1 MIGRPPRST
10 RTDTLCPYT
19 TLFRSYQGL
28 ETRARLGASTD
39 GGNFTQ
45 QYGALGGATWSPGGF
60 ALAYEYNSNTA
71 IEASQRSYAR
81 DTAPGLTLFPA
92 LKSHSALLTGHQALG
107 ERLTF
112 SIDALYNRRNEFSV
126 YPLAVGGD
134 LAALPGEM
142 SGRSRSYAIAPSPDW
157 VVHGGWRLSL
167 VGTIAQD
174 RTRFRNDALARKSN
188 RLNSRH

>member
-1 MIGRPPRST
+1 MLRRPPRST

-19 TLFRSYQGL
+19 PLFRS
-28 ETRARLGASTD
+28 
-39 GGNFTQ
+39 
-45 QYGALGGATWSPGGF
+45 TWSSGGF

-112 SIDALYNRRNEFSV
+112 
-126 YPLAVGGD
+126 
-134 LAALPGEM
+134 
-142 SGRSRSYAIAPSPDW
+142 RSEEHTSELQSLMRISYA
-157 VVHGGWRLSL
+157 VFCLKKKK
-167 VGTIAQD
+167 TK
-174 RTRFRNDALARKSN
+174 N
-188 RLNSRH
+188 

>member
-45 QYGALGGATWSPGGF
+45 QYGALGGATWSSGGF

-81 DTAPGLTLFPA
+81 DTAPGLRSEEHT
-92 LKSHSALLTGHQALG
+92 SEIQ
-107 ERLTF
+107 
-112 SIDALYNRRNEFSV
+112 SIMRI
-126 YPLAVGGD
+126 
-134 LAALPGEM
+134 
-142 SGRSRSYAIAPSPDW
+142 SYA
-157 VVHGGWRLSL
+157 VLL
-167 VGTIAQD
+167 
-174 RTRFRNDALARKSN
+174 LRKKN
-188 RLNSRH
+188 AN

>member
-45 QYGALGGATWSPGGF
+45 QYGALGGATWSSGGF

-92 LKSHSALLTGHQALG
+92 LKSHS
-107 ERLTF
+107 
-112 SIDALYNRRNEFSV
+112 
-126 YPLAVGGD
+126 
-134 LAALPGEM
+134 
-142 SGRSRSYAIAPSPDW
+142 RSEEHTSELQSLMRISYAVFCLTKKNINN
-157 VVHGGWRLSL
+157 
-167 VGTIAQD
+167 I
-174 RTRFRNDALARKSN
+174 
-188 RLNSRH
+188 

>member
-1 MIGRPPRST
+1 MLRRPPRST

-19 TLFRSYQGL
+19 PLFRS
-28 ETRARLGASTD
+28 
-39 GGNFTQ
+39 
-45 QYGALGGATWSPGGF
+45 TWSSGGF

-126 YPLAVGGD
+126 YPLDVGGD
-134 LAALPGEM
+134 LAALHGEM
-142 SGRSRSYAIAPSPDW
+142 SGRSRSRSEE
-157 VVHGGWRLSL
+157 RR
-167 VGTIAQD
+167 VGKECVSTC
-174 RTRFRNDALARKSN
+174 RTRWSPY
-188 RLNSRH
+188 H